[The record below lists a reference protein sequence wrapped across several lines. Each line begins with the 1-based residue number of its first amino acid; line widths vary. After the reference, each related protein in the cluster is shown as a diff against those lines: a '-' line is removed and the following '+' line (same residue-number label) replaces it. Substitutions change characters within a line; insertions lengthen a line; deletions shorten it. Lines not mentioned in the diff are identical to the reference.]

1 MSIVFLNFSFDFLNE
16 TKGAL
21 NTTMKDTKYTKY
33 DKKIQKRQQK
43 LEKKR
48 RKAKG
53 VDNRIVNYTV
63 IRYKTSDYV
72 PLNKIGFFGK
82 IAVACRYLFDQK
94 YKRERLL
101 RQRQKQEEEL
111 LLKKIRLK
119 KFILSSLEKIPS
131 DSEEIILQID
141 KAFTDVLQ
149 IVLNT
154 TAELNSYYWEEI
166 KINKN
171 YLKFIKNPHKLIRFV
186 PEGFNHP

>member
-1 MSIVFLNFSFDFLNE
+1 MSIVFSNFLNKNE
-16 TKGAL
+16 GGVKTKL
-21 NTTMKDTKYTKY
+21 KDTKYTKY
-33 DKKIQKRQQK
+33 DKKLQKRKQK
-43 LEKKR
+43 LEKKQK
-48 RKAKG
+48 KAKG
-53 VDNRIVNYTV
+53 INNRIVNFTI

-94 YKRERLL
+94 YKKERLL

-119 KFILSSLEKIPS
+119 KFILSSLEKVPS

-149 IVLNT
+149 NVLNT

-171 YLKFIKNPHKLIRFV
+171 YLKFIKAPHKLIRFV